1 VNDCDVVVWAEE
13 LVVVVVV
20 VELGVLLVVVLG
32 EVEEVVANVEDVVL
46 EAGADVVDV
55 ETVEL
60 VVEPV
65 VEGELLDSAKYA
77 AAPATAT
84 TTMIITAR
92 KAVAM
97 PLEEACK

>member
-1 VNDCDVVVWAEE
+1 MNDCDVVVWAEE
-13 LVVVVVV
+13 LVVVVV
-20 VELGVLLVVVLG
+20 ELGVLLVVVVLG

>member
-1 VNDCDVVVWAEE
+1 MNDCDVVVWAEE